1 MKKRLKINGI
11 IIACAAIL
19 VVFFPKVFIRNYSD
33 DPWEE
38 IVELL
43 GFALILLGQ
52 IIRVSARGY
61 KAEHSGQSQALI
73 QGGPYQIVRNPM
85 YLGIFLIGL
94 GVVLAVFQW
103 WAAVIFILVFII
115 RYILLIYK
123 EEKKLLKIFP
133 AAYEKYC
140 RKVPRIFPSL
150 SSMIKLDISSYLP
163 IKLLW
168 FKKEAGSIITL
179 LLLTLLAESWEDIG
193 EEGLKVYLRQSL
205 WLFLTFILFIISVI
219 LLSKWTGQNNED
231 SANKGRNN
239 FQ

>member
-1 MKKRLKINGI
+1 MVCAI
-11 IIACAAIL
+11 I
-19 VVFFPKVFIRNYSD
+19 VVAFFPKIFIRNYSN

-38 IVELL
+38 IIELL

-94 GVVLAVFQW
+94 GVVMAVFQW
-103 WAAVIFILVFII
+103 WAVAIFIIVFII

-133 AAYEKYC
+133 GTYEKYC

-163 IKLLW
+163 IKLAW
-168 FKKEAGSIITL
+168 FKKEVGSIITL
-179 LLLTLLAESWEDIG
+179 LLLTLLVESWEDIS
-193 EEGLKVYLRQSL
+193 EEGFRVYLQQSR
-205 WLFLTFILFIISVI
+205 WLFLTFILFVISVI
-219 LLSKWTGQNNED
+219 LLSKWTNQNNENR
-231 SANKGRNN
+231 ANKS
-239 FQ
+239 